1 MDFIKKNKII
11 TLMAI
16 IAILSFA
23 LEKADI
29 LNP

>member
-1 MDFIKKNKII
+1 MDFIKKNKIL

-23 LEKADI
+23 LEKAGVI
-29 LNP
+29 NP